1 VSSTFRYPA
10 TSSRREPTP
19 ASRQPFELVSAVPGS
34 VADFRLQVQRAEQE
48 RAALRE
54 SEREAQVSPVK
65 DPRERI
71 EIWERLHA
79 LRLPR
84 AQNHLLLAVI
94 ATQTELTIDQVREE
108 QIRRAAAKDSVSQPV
123 R

>member
-1 VSSTFRYPA
+1 MT
-10 TSSRREPTP
+10 

-34 VADFRLQVQRAEQE
+34 VADFRLQVLRAEQE
-48 RAALRE
+48 RVALRE
-54 SEREAQVSPVK
+54 SELESQVSPVK
-65 DPRERI
+65 DARERI

-84 AQNHLLLAVI
+84 APSHLLLTVI
-94 ATQTELTIDQVREE
+94 AKQTQLTIGQVHEE
-108 QIRRAAAKDSVSQPV
+108 QSRRAAVKDGVS